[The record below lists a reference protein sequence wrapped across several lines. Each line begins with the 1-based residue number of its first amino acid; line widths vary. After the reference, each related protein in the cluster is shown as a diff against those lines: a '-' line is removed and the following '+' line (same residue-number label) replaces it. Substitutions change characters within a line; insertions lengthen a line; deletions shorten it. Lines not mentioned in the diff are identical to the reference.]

1 MSAYTQDIGT
11 LSRRNLLTGSAALL
25 ASGAMGGSLGAY
37 AAVAPAG
44 AEAPAA
50 PPLPWKYVNLD
61 PLEAGRRAYRNYFD
75 KGGCGSATYLA
86 LVSMLR
92 EKVGYPWTTLPD
104 MMMIHAAAGYG
115 GHGTLCG
122 ALGGTC
128 CVINLVAYSDKD
140 DIYRQMI
147 DRLFYW
153 YANQRFPTNRFDDIS
168 PIPNQVQVKA
178 WSPLCHTSVS
188 KWTLEAGEEVTS
200 KAKKERC
207 AKVSGEVVFIVTTC
221 AERVFRRKLEAPG
234 LGAFGRHR
242 PLHQVPW
249 PERHVSR
256 DGRNESAAGS
266 HGMLPVP
273 RRPHCQGPPLSPR

>member
-1 MSAYTQDIGT
+1 MSAYTHDIGT

-37 AAVAPAG
+37 AAVAPVG
-44 AEAPAA
+44 AEAPVA
-50 PPLPWKYVNLD
+50 PPLPWKYVKLD

-92 EKVGYPWTTLPD
+92 EQVGYPWTTLPD
-104 MMMIHAAAGYG
+104 MMMIHAASGYG

-122 ALGGTC
+122 ALGGTA
-128 CVINLVAYSDKD
+128 CVINLVAYSDED
-140 DIYRQMI
+140 DTYRKMI
-147 DRLFYW
+147 DQLFHW
-153 YANQRFPTNRFDDIS
+153 YSNQKFPTTKFDDIS
-168 PIPNQVQVKA
+168 SIPNQVQVKA

-207 AKVSGEVVFIVTTC
+207 AKVSGEVVFVATRALNDYLDGNWEPTVSEPSDDIAHC
-221 AERVFRRKLEAPG
+221 IKCHGPSDVFHDKVGMNQQQGHMECFLCHDDHTVRGRR
-234 LGAFGRHR
+234 
-242 PLHQVPW
+242 
-249 PERHVSR
+249 
-256 DGRNESAAGS
+256 
-266 HGMLPVP
+266 
-273 RRPHCQGPPLSPR
+273 